1 MKLDIQDFRNKF
13 YNEIKSIIESEGYV
27 FKKSKYDFIKI
38 DQDWEFRIN
47 VYCHKWNSTVEITTK
62 AYLGNS
68 FIDKVRNKAIGEK
81 YHQNFI
87 FGGDIKQL
95 CEFKGEEWKKQFSS
109 ILVTSDN
116 ELDEIV
122 REWKEEYKK
131 YIVNFYNTVS
141 SLSFIEAWYNN
152 EKQLGLNVH
161 AYLRA
166 LNRPIIMY
174 LLNKPKKNILAACE
188 NDIYDLK
195 KFLTDKELERL
206 EKMKKFII
214 DS

>member
-1 MKLDIQDFRNKF
+1 M
-13 YNEIKSIIESEGYV
+13 
-27 FKKSKYDFIKI
+27 
-38 DQDWEFRIN
+38 
-47 VYCHKWNSTVEITTK
+47 
-62 AYLGNS
+62 
-68 FIDKVRNKAIGEK
+68 
-81 YHQNFI
+81 
-87 FGGDIKQL
+87 
-95 CEFKGEEWKKQFSS
+95 
-109 ILVTSDN
+109 
-116 ELDEIV
+116 

-131 YIVNFYNTVS
+131 YIVNFYNTVNN
-141 SLSFIEAWYNN
+141 LSFIEVWYNN

-174 LLNKPKKNILAACE
+174 LLNKPKKNILGACE